1 MGEIEY
7 HLETEELIELS
18 STFLNEKPYL
28 LLLKLVVEIKKQ
40 RFKHIILERNRWEFL
55 RSTPIVRKING
66 KITLVF
72 HCFAHIEKNVIRLFC
87 MGDIENINQAIEI
100 YEKFDQKN
108 SRRIANLHINR
119 YIENIT

>member
-40 RFKHIILERNRWEFL
+40 RFKHIILERN
-55 RSTPIVRKING
+55 P
-66 KITLVF
+66 
-72 HCFAHIEKNVIRLFC
+72 
-87 MGDIENINQAIEI
+87 
-100 YEKFDQKN
+100 
-108 SRRIANLHINR
+108 
-119 YIENIT
+119 